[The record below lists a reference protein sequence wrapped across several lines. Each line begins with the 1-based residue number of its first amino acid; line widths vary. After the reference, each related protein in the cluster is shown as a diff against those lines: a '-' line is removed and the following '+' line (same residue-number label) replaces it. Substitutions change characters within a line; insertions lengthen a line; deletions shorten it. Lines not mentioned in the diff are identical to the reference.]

1 MLIAFPLWL
10 LVLKDR
16 WIDVS
21 QDTKRIKKYS
31 AFYSDISIQKGP
43 QALLWPL
50 FYLTRRLFLA
60 FVMVVCSETLISQLF
75 VMVSG
80 VISAVILNGS
90 LNPFE
95 TRFQQ
100 RLEYVN
106 EVCLMFVIYPIICF
120 SPFVTS
126 Y

>member
-1 MLIAFPLWL
+1 
-10 LVLKDR
+10 
-16 WIDVS
+16 
-21 QDTKRIKKYS
+21 
-31 AFYSDISIQKGP
+31 
-43 QALLWPL
+43 
-50 FYLTRRLFLA
+50 
-60 FVMVVCSETLISQLF
+60 MVVCSETLISQLF
-75 VMVSG
+75 VMIFG
-80 VISAVILNGS
+80 VISAVILIGY

>member
-1 MLIAFPLWL
+1 
-10 LVLKDR
+10 
-16 WIDVS
+16 
-21 QDTKRIKKYS
+21 
-31 AFYSDISIQKGP
+31 
-43 QALLWPL
+43 
-50 FYLTRRLFLA
+50 
-60 FVMVVCSETLISQLF
+60 MVVCSETLISQLF
-75 VMVSG
+75 VMIFG
-80 VISAVILNGS
+80 VVSAVILNGY

-106 EVCLMFVIYPIICF
+106 EVCLMLVIYPIICF